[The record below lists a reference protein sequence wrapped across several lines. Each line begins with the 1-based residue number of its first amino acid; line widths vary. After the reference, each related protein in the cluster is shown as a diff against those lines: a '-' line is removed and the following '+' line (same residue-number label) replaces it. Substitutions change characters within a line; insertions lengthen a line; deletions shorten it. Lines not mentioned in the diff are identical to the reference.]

1 MAEKNKE
8 LANPAGKQELL
19 ALVSRFQTQIKQSAF
34 DEAQES
40 LAAVRALVDAAEIAG
55 GEQSSSASDRAATD
69 RAVHEAKRLMGELN
83 GLASDIKEAT
93 AAKPATKG
101 ELVKFMT
108 QFQAYL
114 GNVTGAN
121 SAVGDDWWNKQA
133 KVMKPKLAKFR
144 TDMIQKIEAI
154 KTKYHF

>member
-69 RAVHEAKRLMGELN
+69 RAVNEAKRLMGELN
-83 GLASDIKEAT
+83 GLASDIKEAQLPT
-93 AAKPATKG
+93 PPPS
-101 ELVKFMT
+101 
-108 QFQAYL
+108 
-114 GNVTGAN
+114 GN
-121 SAVGDDWWNKQA
+121 SSSS
-133 KVMKPKLAKFR
+133 
-144 TDMIQKIEAI
+144 
-154 KTKYHF
+154 